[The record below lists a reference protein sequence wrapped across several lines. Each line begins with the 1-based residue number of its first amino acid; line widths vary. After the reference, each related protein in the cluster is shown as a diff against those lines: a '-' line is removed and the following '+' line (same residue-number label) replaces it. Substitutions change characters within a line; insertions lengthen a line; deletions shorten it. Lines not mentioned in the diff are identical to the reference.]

1 MCLFTATVDL
11 KVNVLKL
18 LSGATELDLNTQNVL
33 EMTLLVSLT
42 AGNGW
47 PANDEHKPLFHYKLL
62 VSSE

>member
-11 KVNVLKL
+11 KVSTLKL
-18 LSGATELDLNTQNVL
+18 LNGATELDLKTQNVL
-33 EMTLLVSLT
+33 EMTLLVT

>member
-11 KVNVLKL
+11 KVNTLKL
-18 LSGATELDLNTQNVL
+18 FGGATDLDLKTQNVL
-33 EMTLLVSLT
+33 EMTLLVT
-42 AGNGW
+42 TGNGW